1 MAGREIVVR
10 GAEIVGA
17 GRVEREHQDGVEEE
31 RSERKWTPQ
40 LQQHAHF
47 VAPQL
52 HSPETSPPAAAG
64 LAKARVVGSPR

>member
-1 MAGREIVVR
+1 MAGREI
-10 GAEIVGA
+10 AGA

-31 RSERKWTPQ
+31 RSERKHTQ
-40 LQQHAHF
+40 LLADSHF